1 MRASERK
8 RGKAR
13 CVESEACD
21 QTVTLRYRVSLEG
34 FVNVAQ
40 LQRSR
45 EAHWA
50 SFSPPAVC
58 VRVWWRGVC
67 CVWLQAPLTVHTFTM
82 ASVSVCLCPA
92 CQGCVTLTGLLILIT
107 VTS

>member
-1 MRASERK
+1 MNMLSFESFGSREREYT
-8 RGKAR
+8 RYM
-13 CVESEACD
+13 ESQAYD

-40 LQRSR
+40 LQRNR

-58 VRVWWRGVC
+58 VCEMEGGAQC
-67 CVWLQAPLTVHTFTM
+67 GGACIYIQYSC
-82 ASVSVCLCPA
+82 SVSSSVFSWFVCVLYVKA
-92 CQGCVTLTGLLILIT
+92 V
-107 VTS
+107 

>member
-1 MRASERK
+1 MRALELK
-8 RGKAR
+8 GEKAR

-58 VRVWWRGVC
+58 VRWRREFY
-67 CVWLQAPLTVHTFTM
+67 VWLQAPLTIYTFSM
-82 ASVSVCLCPA
+82 AIHS
-92 CQGCVTLTGLLILIT
+92 
-107 VTS
+107 